1 MLWFT
6 TNNIATRGHDETE
19 ESEKQGNWLSF
30 IKLQL
35 ATNPRFQQFHENI
48 TRSRTRSTDYTS
60 KTLFNEFVMVVPNS
74 VRDMI
79 YLDIANSGVY
89 SVLID
94 ESKDKGKKEELA
106 LAVRYYSEK
115 VVERF
120 IELKHLSEFD
130 AQTIAART
138 KDLIELVTQHS
149 NGSVVISLGADGASV
164 MSGAT
169 IHPLYRTQIKFDC
182 E

>member
-1 MLWFT
+1 
-6 TNNIATRGHDETE
+6 
-19 ESEKQGNWLSF
+19 
-30 IKLQL
+30 
-35 ATNPRFQQFHENI
+35 
-48 TRSRTRSTDYTS
+48 
-60 KTLFNEFVMVVPNS
+60 
-74 VRDMI
+74 MI
-79 YLDIANSGVY
+79 YLDIANSRVY

-94 ESKDKGKKEELA
+94 ESKDKGGKEELA

-130 AQTIAART
+130 AQTIAAHT

-164 MSGAT
+164 MSGEYT
-169 IHPLYRTQIKFDC
+169 GVSEILRSRTFHGYYTSIVPHTD
-182 E
+182 